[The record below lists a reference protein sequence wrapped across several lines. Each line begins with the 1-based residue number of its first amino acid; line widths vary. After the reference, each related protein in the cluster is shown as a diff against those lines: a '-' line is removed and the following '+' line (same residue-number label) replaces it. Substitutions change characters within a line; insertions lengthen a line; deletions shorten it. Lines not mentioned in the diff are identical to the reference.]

1 MAVDGANAGQT
12 LFVIGIILI
21 VLNINLVCVSIVAMF
36 AQVRGVML
44 KVRKEEKLSKVQ
56 VAPGTKKSLKNYTR
70 LIIDSKTPVAA
81 RHMTEFARSTF
92 GASSDQYKRIIAIC
106 KDLQD
111 DRIHHKRD
119 LLRRVEDVFSRQAA
133 DVKLHA
139 YSLANELWLV
149 D

>member
-1 MAVDGANAGQT
+1 M
-12 LFVIGIILI
+12 
-21 VLNINLVCVSIVAMF
+21 
-36 AQVRGVML
+36 
-44 KVRKEEKLSKVQ
+44 RKEEKLSKVQ